1 MNKDFLR
8 ERWLT
13 ILSVESSYRSGY
25 TEKYEDLLGKIFKFY
40 EDDKRFYHTIEHVEH
55 MLSKINESI
64 KDYVYE
70 YGYIIAELAT
80 FFHDIYYDPANI
92 NKNPSN
98 EFLSSVIA
106 RRELH
111 SINVEEKT
119 ICDVENLIRLTETHK
134 VNTQLSIPNYIQ
146 EIFLDADMAILGETS
161 EMYREYSDNI
171 AKEYLNVVPNAAVYY
186 TKRKEF
192 LSKTLE
198 NKNIFYT
205 CGWPGGYFGVKSEAQ
220 ARLNMKN
227 EIVRLDKLLAEE
239 TK

>member
-1 MNKDFLR
+1 ML
-8 ERWLT
+8 
-13 ILSVESSYRSGY
+13 LSLAIDEQ
-25 TEKYEDLLGKIFKFY
+25 TLHDKKEKHVDLLFKLFKLYEDS
-40 EDDKRFYHTIEHVEH
+40 KRFYHTIEHVEH
-55 MLSKINESI
+55 MLFKIDELTNYYSP
-64 KDYVYE
+64 E
-70 YGYIIAELAT
+70 YLIIELAT
-80 FFHDIYYDPANI
+80 FFHDIYYDPANVG
-92 NKNPSN
+92 KSASN

-106 RRELH
+106 RRELRNL
-111 SINVEEKT
+111 NVKEKT
-119 ICDVENLIRLTETHK
+119 ICDVENLILLTKNHK
-134 VNTQLSIPNYIQ
+134 INTDLPISNDAQ

-205 CGWPGGYFGVKSEAQ
+205 KHMQDKYEVQ

-239 TK
+239 KQ